1 MNLGIDS
8 SHCGGI
14 NLESNISGVT
24 ATCYAMT
31 HLNKPNI
38 YDLAML
44 NAMARGTVVDNRNDA
59 DIIFSNDTT
68 IPFEIVIEKDERT
81 GEEKRVVKDK
91 PEVPIITAY
100 DLDYF
105 MGQLL

>member
-1 MNLGIDS
+1 
-8 SHCGGI
+8 
-14 NLESNISGVT
+14 
-24 ATCYAMT
+24 
-31 HLNKPNI
+31 
-38 YDLAML
+38 ML
-44 NAMARGTVVDNRNDA
+44 NAMARGTVVDSRNEA

-68 IPFEIVIEKDERT
+68 IPFEIVVEKDEQT